1 MLLSITE
8 LSNAI
13 KNHSEKPTEMHQCGV
28 FLEKHLFSLGDNF
41 CFFKLFLCPQSKQV
55 QALVIPNISAILSD
69 FQTIGEGLVRKIQVL
84 NA

>member
-13 KNHSEKPTEMHQCGV
+13 NNHSKKPTQKHQCGV
-28 FLEKHLFSLGDNF
+28 FIVKQLFSLGDNF
-41 CFFKLFLCPQSKQV
+41 CSFKLFLCPQSKQG
-55 QALVIPNISAILSD
+55 QTLVIPNISAILSD

>member
-13 KNHSEKPTEMHQCGV
+13 NNHSEKPIEVHQCGV
-28 FLEKHLFSLGDNF
+28 FIEKQLFSLGDNF
-41 CFFKLFLCPQSKQV
+41 CCFKFLCPQSKQV